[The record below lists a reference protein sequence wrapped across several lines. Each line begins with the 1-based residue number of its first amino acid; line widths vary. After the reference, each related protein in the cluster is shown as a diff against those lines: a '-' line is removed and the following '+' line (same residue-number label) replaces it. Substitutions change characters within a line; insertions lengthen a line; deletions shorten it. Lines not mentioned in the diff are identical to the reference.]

1 MYRYHPFSHPT
12 FNTRRWLV
20 FLLLPLVALTDCTT
34 TQGTTTDTGTKTTTP
49 VYYSANELQY
59 NDRAYKDN
67 IKTVLFYN
75 SNSEVA
81 APIIALNTG
90 EYLTMRFDDL
100 DNSIKSY
107 NYSILQCNA
116 DWTPGSLMEIEYLEG
131 YFQGNI
137 TRYEYSFNTYQP
149 YIHYTFNFPNTDT
162 KLLLPGNYIMFVYEN
177 GDKQNPVITRRF
189 MVYQQKAN
197 ITYEYKRPDD
207 VEERNYKQEIDF
219 SVYTNN
225 LTLNNGYSDLRVYMM
240 QNYRWDNMIG
250 GLTPKFVRNN
260 ELVYNQDEPN
270 TFQGLNEFRHVS
282 FTSTQVKGNRI
293 FSIDHDSTLYSAIL
307 YKDEKR
313 SYKKYMTLGDV
324 NGRYKINRD
333 NSSGEDEHSQ
343 SDYMKI
349 TFSVD
354 QNTKVTEGDLYLFG
368 LFTDWQIKPEYKM
381 EFNAEMGMYVKTVM
395 LKQGAYDY
403 MYAMVPSGKSKPDEA
418 YIEGTHFDTE
428 NQYTILVYQHDIKRN
443 ADLLIG
449 FMDFNNANRR

>member
-1 MYRYHPFSHPT
+1 MRSLMPL
-12 FNTRRWLV
+12 TRFFV
-20 FLLLPLVALTDCTT
+20 FILSLTSCTT
-34 TQGTTTDTGTKTTTP
+34 TQLTTDTSSTGKTNPTP
-49 VYYSANELQY
+49 VYYSSKEIQY
-59 NDRAYKDN
+59 NDKEYKDN

-75 SNSEVA
+75 SNSEIA
-81 APIIALNTG
+81 PPIIALNTD

-116 DWTPGSLMEIEYLEG
+116 DWTPGNLLEIEYLEG

-137 TRYEYSFNTYQP
+137 TSYEYSFNTYQP
-149 YIHYTFNFPNTDT
+149 YIHYKFDFPNSNT
-162 KLLLPGNYIMFVYEN
+162 KVLLPGNYVMFVYEN
-177 GDKQNPVITRRF
+177 NDKENPVITRRF
-189 MVYQQKAN
+189 MVYQPRAN

-225 LTLNNGYSDLRVYMM
+225 LTLNNGYSDLKVYLM

-250 GLTPKFVRNN
+250 GLTPRFVRNT

-270 TFQGLNEFRHVS
+270 TFQGLNEFRHLS
-282 FTSTQVKGNRI
+282 FTSTQIKGNRI
-293 FSIDHDSTLYSAIL
+293 LALSHDSTLYHALL
-307 YKDEKR
+307 YKDERR

-324 NGRYKINRD
+324 NGRFKINRD
-333 NSSGEDEHSQ
+333 NSRDDEVHTQ
-343 SDYMKI
+343 ADYMQLSFSLDQETKI
-349 TFSVD
+349 
-354 QNTKVTEGDLYLFG
+354 TEGDIYLFG
-368 LFTDWQIKPEYKM
+368 LFSNWQVKPEYKM
-381 EFNAEMGMYVKTVM
+381 EFNAELGMYTKTIT

-403 MYAMVPSGKSKPDEA
+403 MYVMVPTGKSKTDDGF
-418 YIEGTHFDTE
+418 IEGTHFDTE
-428 NQYTILVYQHDIKRN
+428 NQYSILVYYHDIKRN